1 MYWEYFNLKVNPFG
15 ITPDP
20 KFLYLST
27 PHASAI
33 EWMKM
38 AIEQH
43 EFGMITGEVGS
54 GKTVLSRY
62 LVDSLPEENFRVA
75 WIINPVMSP
84 TALLREIYSQ
94 LFEDKAPHT
103 KSLLVK
109 ALQEGLV
116 NLFLKNKYPVVLID
130 EAQVIPG
137 TKIFEELRLLS
148 NYQTDEQNLIS
159 IILMGQQ
166 ELLKK
171 LKKKTHRA
179 FLQRVRFTITLNP
192 LRAEEVDSYISHRL
206 RVAGLEG
213 GSIFTAGAILK
224 IHQITGGYPRPVN
237 HLAAFSM
244 MEAMTH
250 EKNKVDSNDVEAAAK
265 SILYFEDSLSET
277 AVEKHET
284 AAVRE

>member
-20 KFLYLST
+20 RFLYLST

-62 LVDSLPEENFRVA
+62 LVDSLPEETFRVA

-84 TALLREIYSQ
+84 TQLLREIYSQ
-94 LFEDKAPHT
+94 LFDDKAPHS

-116 NLFLKNKYPVVLID
+116 NLFLENKYPVVLID

-192 LRAEEVDSYISHRL
+192 LKAEELDSYILHRL
-206 RVAGLEG
+206 RVAGLEAE
-213 GSIFTAGAILK
+213 SIFTPEAIVR

-250 EKNKVDSNDVEAAAK
+250 EKALVDSEDVEAAAK

-277 AVEKHET
+277 GSEKQ
-284 AAVRE
+284 AAVAAGE

>member
-1 MYWEYFNLKVNPFG
+1 MYWEHFNLKVNPFG

-33 EWMKM
+33 EWMKL

-62 LVDSLPEENFRVA
+62 LVDSLPEEQFRVA

-94 LFEDKAPHT
+94 LFDDKAPHS

-109 ALQEGLV
+109 TLQEGLV
-116 NLFLKNKYPVVLID
+116 NLFLENKYPVVIID

-166 ELLKK
+166 ELIKK
-171 LKKKTHRA
+171 LKRKTHRA
-179 FLQRVRFTITLNP
+179 FLQRVRFAITLNP
-192 LRAEEVDSYISHRL
+192 LTAEEVDSYISHRL
-206 RVAGLEG
+206 KVAGLEKE
-213 GSIFTAGAILK
+213 SIFTGDAIGK
-224 IHQITGGYPRPVN
+224 IHSITGGYPRPVN

-244 MEAMTH
+244 MEALTH
-250 EKNKVDSNDVEAAAK
+250 EKGMVDSADVEAAAR
-265 SILYFEDSLSET
+265 SILYFEDSLGPEIPEKEAAE
-277 AVEKHET
+277 AVTE
-284 AAVRE
+284 

>member
-62 LVDSLPEENFRVA
+62 LVDSLPEETFRVA
-75 WIINPVMSP
+75 WIINPVMSS
-84 TALLREIYSQ
+84 TQLLREIYGQ
-94 LFEDKAPHT
+94 LFDDKAPHS

-109 ALQEGLV
+109 SLQEGLV
-116 NLFLKNKYPVVLID
+116 NLFLENKYPVVIID

-179 FLQRVRFTITLNP
+179 FLQRVRFTLTLNP
-192 LRAEEVDSYISHRL
+192 LTAEELDSYISHRL

-213 GSIFTAGAILK
+213 ESIFTPEAIER
-224 IHQITGGYPRPVN
+224 IHRITGGYPRPVN

-250 EKNKVDSNDVEAAAK
+250 EKDAVEASDVESAAR
-265 SILYFEDSLSET
+265 SILYFEDSLADENALAEAKE
-277 AVEKHET
+277 AVGE
-284 AAVRE
+284 

>member
-20 KFLYLST
+20 KFLFLST

-62 LVDSLPEENFRVA
+62 LVDSLSEDKFRVA

-84 TALLREIYSQ
+84 TQLLREVYSQ
-94 LFEDKAPHT
+94 LFEDKAPHS

-109 ALQEGLV
+109 GLQEGLV
-116 NLFLKNKYPVVLID
+116 NLYMENKYPVVIID

-179 FLQRVRFTITLNP
+179 FLQRVRFTLTLNP
-192 LRAEEVDSYISHRL
+192 LTADEIESYLKHRL
-206 RVAGLEG
+206 KVAGLERG
-213 GSIFTAGAILK
+213 NIFTPEAILR
-224 IHQITGGYPRPVN
+224 IHEITGGYPRPVN

-250 EKNKVDSNDVEAAAK
+250 EKSAVDSMDVEAAAR
-265 SILYFEDSLSET
+265 SILYFEDKITE
-277 AVEKHET
+277 AERQEVG
-284 AAVRE
+284 